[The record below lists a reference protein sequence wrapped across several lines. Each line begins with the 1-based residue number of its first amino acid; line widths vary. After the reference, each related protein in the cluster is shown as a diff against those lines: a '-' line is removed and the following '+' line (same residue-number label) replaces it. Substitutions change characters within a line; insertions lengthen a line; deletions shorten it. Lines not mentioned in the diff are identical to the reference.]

1 MAFPLWWYSIHSC
14 ANAYHWMCSF
24 NGYGSL
30 HRAYGIF
37 ETYIK
42 PIAYWT
48 WSLSLNSSGMK
59 PHQKQTRSCF
69 SIWSCKT
76 VCVTHGATLLVGCR
90 SWVFSLGWNMS
101 RELSPLSPSPTL
113 RLSPPPCCLAFLP
126 VSPAPRL
133 PGSQAPCHLVLL
145 VGSEARSWDQHC
157 LPSSYVGSEARS
169 WDQHCLPSSYVGSE
183 ARSWDQHCLPS
194 SYVGSEARSWD
205 QHCLPSSYTL
215 AISGCREWMKWSS
228 LLQQLPALFI

>member
-1 MAFPLWWYSIHSC
+1 MLTTECAASMVMAAYIVLMASLKHQ
-14 ANAYHWMCSF
+14 ANCVLDLKFVTEQQW
-24 NGYGSL
+24 N
-30 HRAYGIF
+30 
-37 ETYIK
+37 E
-42 PIAYWT
+42 
-48 WSLSLNSSGMK
+48 

-194 SYVGSEARSWD
+194 SY
-205 QHCLPSSYTL
+205 TL